1 MTKAIVLDSGPLGRL
16 THADYSR
23 NQDIRTW
30 LSLLLDREIVVF
42 LPEIADYEIRRNLIV
57 ENLKGSLANL
67 DDLPSLITYL
77 PITTADMRLAAE
89 LWAKSRKTG
98 RSIGDP
104 KELNADVIIAAQAI
118 RYGAVI
124 ATDNIGH
131 LGQFTEARPWTSI
144 KP

>member
-1 MTKAIVLDSGPLGRL
+1 MTKAVVLDSGPLGRL

-23 NQDIRTW
+23 NQDIRAR
-30 LSLLLDREIVVF
+30 LSSLLDREVVVF

-67 DDLPSLITYL
+67 NDLPSLITYL
-77 PITTADMRLAAE
+77 PISTADMRLAAE

-104 KELNADVIIAAQAI
+104 KELNADVILAAQAI
-118 RYGAVI
+118 RHGATI

-131 LGQFTEARPWTSI
+131 LGQFTEARPWASI

>member
-1 MTKAIVLDSGPLGRL
+1 MTKAVVLDSGPLGRL

-23 NQDIRTW
+23 NQDIRAW
-30 LSLLLDREIVVF
+30 LSSLLDREVVVF

-67 DDLPSLITYL
+67 DDLPNLITYL

-104 KELNADVIIAAQAI
+104 KELNADVILAAQAI
-118 RYGAVI
+118 RHGATI

-131 LGQFTEARPWTSI
+131 LDQFTEARPWASI